1 MVAMRS
7 AKAAI
12 AHSMKMRD
20 LINSN
25 SADHSLRRQSSG
37 WGLAASMPSRQSIIQ
52 TTRPPRGSVVFTN
65 RNRPGV
71 RLGDQQQ
78 GTRTPDPIVLAVH
91 RCTQTPVSRGLLPPP
106 CWFSVCPASSAFLV
120 CKPTEFPSF
129 RICRRL
135 SHESELLGSDPS
147 LSIILAKATKE
158 TEATRDQTKACFVG
172 RAGHLHDYPTK
183 GLLYL
188 DLKIGNFRHGW
199 HLSWPPIST
208 LGAGPKLQAFSDNR
222 VAEKAAGDD
231 SAGFLSG
238 SVLKVR
244 GAYAD

>member
-65 RNRPGV
+65 RNRPGM
-71 RLGDQQQ
+71 RSGRTNSKELDTRSYRGLNGLGGAQVYPNA
-78 GTRTPDPIVLAVH
+78 G
-91 RCTQTPVSRGLLPPP
+91 CTGLLPPP
-106 CWFSVCPASSAFLV
+106 CWFPVCPASSAFLV

-129 RICRRL
+129 LSCRRL

-147 LSIILAKATKE
+147 LTIILAKATEE
-158 TEATRDQTKACFVG
+158 T
-172 RAGHLHDYPTK
+172 
-183 GLLYL
+183 
-188 DLKIGNFRHGW
+188 
-199 HLSWPPIST
+199 
-208 LGAGPKLQAFSDNR
+208 
-222 VAEKAAGDD
+222 
-231 SAGFLSG
+231 
-238 SVLKVR
+238 
-244 GAYAD
+244 